1 MGWDGMGWEM
11 LPHGWDGQRGLVGGI
26 RIGIREESPGV
37 KGRGLQ
43 ERTEGDLRLRG
54 GESPVS
60 FWRRRLKLEIILGC
74 GVYLYSGFS

>member
-37 KGRGLQ
+37 KG
-43 ERTEGDLRLRG
+43 
-54 GESPVS
+54 
-60 FWRRRLKLEIILGC
+60 
-74 GVYLYSGFS
+74 